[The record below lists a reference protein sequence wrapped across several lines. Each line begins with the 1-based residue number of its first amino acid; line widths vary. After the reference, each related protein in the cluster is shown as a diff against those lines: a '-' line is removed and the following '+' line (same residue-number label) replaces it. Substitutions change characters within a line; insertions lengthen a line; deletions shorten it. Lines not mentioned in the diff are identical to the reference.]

1 MSSAEPARVFQQ
13 LLSLA
18 PEQVR
23 SATFS
28 GMGTLQAS
36 GERFS
41 YTVRFL
47 FPDDVG
53 LILRLHQDVLANL
66 PNPLLLYV
74 RDRDFFAQCV
84 GKRGCVAGAFQNG
97 RLLGYAAGW
106 IPPTGQ
112 DNYGKDLGLTPDD
125 LPHVAHLAGSC
136 IHPAYRGNRLH
147 AQLVGLRS
155 ALLHSEGFYHQ
166 CGEVLPRNVF
176 SIKNHL
182 AGGYYLKGFKVDDF
196 RFDDEGAP
204 HFLLHRDTRSDPRR
218 DDEENPP
225 ESRIDDIPTYRR
237 MLDEGRWGY
246 RIRYLDGEPHLAYG
260 VFA

>member
-1 MSSAEPARVFQQ
+1 MSSAEPARIFQQ

-28 GMGTLQAS
+28 GTGTMQDS
-36 GERFS
+36 GDRFS

-53 LILRLHQDVLANL
+53 LLHQLHRDVLAAL
-66 PNPLLLYV
+66 PSPLLLYG

-84 GKRGCVAGAFQNG
+84 GERGCVAGAFQNG

-106 IPPTGQ
+106 TPRTGQ
-112 DNYGKDLGLTPDD
+112 DNYGNDIGLASDQ

-136 IHPAYRGNRLH
+136 IHPEYRGNRLH
-147 AQLVGLRS
+147 SQLVCLRS
-155 ALLHSEGFYHQ
+155 ALLHAEGYYHQ

-182 AGGYYLKGFKVDDF
+182 ACGYYLKGFRIDDF
-196 RFDDEGAP
+196 RFDDQGVP
-204 HFLLHRDTRSDPRR
+204 HFLLHRDTRSEPQRK
-218 DDEENPP
+218 DEANPP
-225 ESRIDDIPTYRR
+225 ESLIDDIPKYRR

-246 RIRYLDGEPHLAYG
+246 RIRCLDEQPHLAYG
-260 VFA
+260 IFK